1 MRANKLIQ
9 SFNNKRDKTLVNAWM
24 SLPDSYA
31 AEILGH
37 SGVDSVTI
45 DLQHGMIDVGTLI
58 PMLQAVSAT
67 PAVPLV
73 RVSNCEP
80 SLIMKVLDAGA
91 YGIICPQVDNVE
103 ICQRF
108 VDACYYP
115 PQGNRSFGPSRGL
128 LYGGSDYVDNHASE
142 ILPLAMIESREAVDN
157 LESILRVPNLKGI
170 YIGPNDLAL
179 SYGYR
184 PGGGA
189 SLELEEI
196 IDNIL
201 HLAQTRVKFVG
212 IFCKDEQE
220 AASRAKQGFH
230 FVTPGNDAGA
240 LRKAY
245 QHFCS
250 VIHAQEINAVNHTGY

>member
-1 MRANKLIQ
+1 MNKLIHP
-9 SFNNKRDKTLVNAWM
+9 FHTEPKKTLVNAWM
-24 SLPDSYA
+24 SLPDCYA

-67 PAVPLV
+67 QAVPVV
-73 RVSNCEP
+73 RVPDCDT

-91 YGIICPQVDNVE
+91 YGIICPQVDTVE

-115 PQGNRSFGPSRGL
+115 PLGHRSFGPSRGL
-128 LYGGSDYVDNHASE
+128 LYGGPDYVDNHANE
-142 ILPLAMIESREAVDN
+142 ILPMAMIESREAVEN
-157 LESILRVPNLKGI
+157 LESILSVLHLKGI

-179 SYGYR
+179 SYGYK
-184 PGGGA
+184 PGENVYP
-189 SLELEEI
+189 ELENI

-201 HLAQTRVKFVG
+201 QRALALHKFVG

-220 AASRAKQGFH
+220 AKERAKQGFH

-245 QHFCS
+245 QHYCS
-250 VIHAQEINAVNHTGY
+250 VIHAIPD

>member
-1 MRANKLIQ
+1 MRVNKLIQ
-9 SFNNKRDKTLVNAWM
+9 SVNAEPERTLVNAWM

-31 AEILGH
+31 AEIIGH

-45 DLQHGMIDVGTLI
+45 DLQHGMIDVGMLI

-67 PAVPLV
+67 PAMPVV
-73 RVSNCEP
+73 RVPDCNA

-91 YGIICPQVDNVE
+91 YGIICPQVDSVE
-103 ICQRF
+103 ICQHF

-115 PQGNRSFGPSRGL
+115 PLGQRSFGPSRGL
-128 LYGGSDYVDNHASE
+128 LYGGTDYVDNHASE
-142 ILPLAMIESREAVDN
+142 ILPMAMIESREAVDN
-157 LESILRVPNLKGI
+157 LVSILSVPHLKGI
-170 YIGPNDLAL
+170 YIGPNDLAS
-179 SYGYR
+179 SYGFN
-184 PGGGA
+184 PGGDIPP
-189 SLELEEI
+189 ELESI

-201 HLAQTRVKFVG
+201 QRVLAINKIAG

-220 AASRAKQGFH
+220 AKVRAKQGFH

-245 QHFCS
+245 QHYCS
-250 VIHAQEINAVNHTGY
+250 VIHTKEINLVNDTGY

>member
-1 MRANKLIQ
+1 
-9 SFNNKRDKTLVNAWM
+9 M

-58 PMLQAVSAT
+58 PMLQAISAT

-73 RVSNCEP
+73 RVPNGDP

-115 PQGNRSFGPSRGL
+115 PRGNRSFGPSRGL
-128 LYGGSDYVDNHASE
+128 LYGGADYVDNHASE
-142 ILPLAMIESREAVDN
+142 ILPLAMIESQEAVAN
-157 LESILRVPNLKGI
+157 LESILSVPNLKGI

-184 PGGGA
+184 PGGG
-189 SLELEEI
+189 SSPEMEEI

-201 HLAQTRVKFVG
+201 QHALSKFKFVG
-212 IFCKDEQE
+212 IFCKEEQE

-230 FVTPGNDAGA
+230 LVTPGNDAGA
-240 LRKAY
+240 IRKAY

-250 VIHAQEINAVNHTGY
+250 VIHTQEINAFNHTVY